1 MDPSEEF
8 SLFSKLI
15 KSHKSLLKAYIE
27 LSKSMEQMVNQL
39 EYLTKCQSLS
49 SLVVEDLQQRIEEL
63 ESHIS
68 KNKIK

>member
-49 SLVVEDLQQRIEEL
+49 SLVVEDLQQRIEES